1 MVCPTDMTQA
11 VSLGNLGWNLS
22 CNDDDET
29 AVTVFFDPVP
39 EGGNDQLVLETTY
52 YFDLIVDVGTIGT

>member
-1 MVCPTDMTQA
+1 M
-11 VSLGNLGWNLS
+11 SLGNLGWNLS

-29 AVTVFFDPVP
+29 AVTVFFDTVP

-52 YFDLIVDVGTIGT
+52 YFDLIVNVGTIGT